1 MIRMLARLRRS
12 RPRRST
18 LRTRVTVVASLAIT
32 AAVVLGLLLMYLLQ
46 MNSVR
51 STVDGQLRTYATQ
64 IAQSAA
70 NGRWPTPLAPST
82 LDSNAEA
89 QVIAP
94 DGRVLA
100 ATRRLVGLPAVYRLP
115 ADSDTPVRQKAA
127 DRVVPGE
134 VRVIGLRTT
143 VDGRSVAII
152 TLTSTGLLRQVNSEF
167 ARHLLIGLPIILVLA
182 AAVWLVVGRA
192 LRPVERIR
200 HAVTDITSADLS
212 QRVPEPGTADEI
224 GHLAHTMNDMLTR
237 LDDAAQ
243 RQRRFVADASHELR
257 SPLAAIR
264 TTLEVGLAHPDR
276 APWPTIAERAAEQST
291 RLEDLIQQLLL
302 LTKADEHQ
310 LSAQQQRVDLG
321 VLRQD
326 VVDNT
331 PPHHLDIDLDTA
343 PSVNTVGNPDHLQR
357 LFRNIIDNAVR
368 YAHRRV
374 LITASATVDGVRV
387 DIDDDGPGIPPAGRH
402 RVFDRFVRLDSSR
415 ERSSG
420 TTGLGLAI
428 AHEIALA
435 HQGRIAI
442 ADNPAGGAR
451 VVVTLPNAPS
461 GAPVA
466 AHPPA
471 GLESAQP
478 AKRTPMGTRRRK

>member
-1 MIRMLARLRRS
+1 MISRLR
-12 RPRRST
+12 RRST

-46 MNSVR
+46 MSSVR
-51 STVDGQLRTYATQ
+51 RTVDGQLRTYATQ

-70 NGRWPTPLAPST
+70 NGRWPTPLAPSS

-94 DGRVLA
+94 DGQVLA
-100 ATRRLVGLPAVYRLP
+100 ATRTLVGLPAVYRLP

-127 DRVVPGE
+127 DGVIPGE

-152 TLTSTGLLRQVNSEF
+152 TGTSTGLLSQVNSQF
-167 ARHLLIGLPIILVLA
+167 VRHLLVGLPIILVLAA

-212 QRVPEPGTADEI
+212 QRVPEPGTSDEI
-224 GHLAHTMNDMLTR
+224 GHLARTMNEMLDR
-237 LDDAAQ
+237 LDNAAR

-276 APWPTIAERAAEQST
+276 APWPSIAELAAQQSN

-302 LTKADEHQ
+302 LAKADEHR
-310 LSAQQQRVDLG
+310 LGHNRTTVDIAAL
-321 VLRQD
+321 LHD
-326 VVDNT
+326 VRATT
-331 PPHHLDIDLDTA
+331 PTHIDLDLN
-343 PSVNTVGNPDHLQR
+343 V
-357 LFRNIIDNAVR
+357 
-368 YAHRRV
+368 
-374 LITASATVDGVRV
+374 
-387 DIDDDGPGIPPAGRH
+387 PAD
-402 RVFDRFVRLDSSR
+402 V
-415 ERSSG
+415 
-420 TTGLGLAI
+420 
-428 AHEIALA
+428 
-435 HQGRIAI
+435 
-442 ADNPAGGAR
+442 
-451 VVVTLPNAPS
+451 
-461 GAPVA
+461 
-466 AHPPA
+466 
-471 GLESAQP
+471 
-478 AKRTPMGTRRRK
+478 

>member
-1 MIRMLARLRRS
+1 MISRVRR
-12 RPRRST
+12 RRT

-46 MNSVR
+46 MSSVR
-51 STVDGQLRTYATQ
+51 RTVDGQLRTYATQ

-70 NGRWPTPLAPST
+70 NGRWPTPLAPSS
-82 LDSNAEA
+82 LDADAEA

-100 ATRRLVGLPAVYRLP
+100 ATRTLVGLPAVYRLP
-115 ADSDTPVRQKAA
+115 ANSDTPVRQKAA
-127 DRVVPGE
+127 DGVIPGE
-134 VRVIGLRTT
+134 VRVIGLGTT
-143 VDGRSVAII
+143 VDGRPVAII
-152 TLTSTGLLRQVNSEF
+152 TGTSTGLLSQVNSEF
-167 ARHLLIGLPIILVLA
+167 VRHLLIGLPIILVLAA

-291 RLEDLIQQLLL
+291 RLEGLIQQLLL
-302 LTKADEHQ
+302 LAKADEHQ
-310 LSAQQQRVDLG
+310 LSAEQQRVDVGAL
-321 VLRQD
+321 LRD
-326 VVDNT
+326 VVANT
-331 PPHHLDIDLDTA
+331 PAHHLDIDLDVA
-343 PSVNTVGNPDHLQR
+343 PGVDTVGNPDHLQR
-357 LFRNIIDNAVR
+357 LFRNILDNAVR
-368 YAHRRV
+368 YARRRV
-374 LITASATVDGVRV
+374 LLTATTTADEIRIE
-387 DIDDDGPGIPPAGRH
+387 IDDDGPGIPAADRD
-402 RVFDRFVRLDSSR
+402 RVFDRFVRLDDSR
-415 ERSSG
+415 ERTTGS
-420 TTGLGLAI
+420 TGLGLAI
-428 AHEIALA
+428 AREIVLA
-435 HQGRIAI
+435 HHGYLTI
-442 ADNPAGGAR
+442 ADSPAAGAR
-451 VVVTLPNAPS
+451 VIVTLPLAPS
-461 GAPVA
+461 SAPTPQSRTGA
-466 AHPPA
+466 
-471 GLESAQP
+471 Q
-478 AKRTPMGTRRRK
+478 

>member
-1 MIRMLARLRRS
+1 VIRLPARF

-18 LRTRVTVVASLAIT
+18 LRARVTVVASLAIT
-32 AAVVLGLLLMYLLQ
+32 AAVVLGVLLMYLLQ
-46 MNSVR
+46 MSAVR
-51 STVDGQLRTYATQ
+51 RTVDGQLRTYATQ

-70 NGRWPTPLAPST
+70 TGRWPTPLPQSS

-89 QVIAP
+89 QVLAP
-94 DGRVLA
+94 DGQVLA
-100 ATRRLVGLPAVYRLP
+100 ATRTLVGLPAVYRLP
-115 ADSDTPVRQKAA
+115 VDLDTPVRQKAA
-127 DRVVPGE
+127 DGVIPGE

-143 VDGRSVAII
+143 VDGRPVAII
-152 TLTSTGLLRQVNSEF
+152 TGTSTGLLNQVNSEF
-167 ARHLLIGLPIILVLA
+167 ARHLLIGLPIILALA
-182 AAVWLVVGRA
+182 AAGVWLVVGRA

-200 HAVTDITSADLS
+200 RAVTDITSADLS

-224 GHLAHTMNDMLTR
+224 GQLAHTMNDMLTR

-276 APWPTIAERAAEQST
+276 APWPTIAERAAQQSS

-302 LTKADEHQ
+302 LAKADEQ
-310 LSAQQQRVDLG
+310 QISAQQQRVDVGAL
-321 VLRQD
+321 LRD
-326 VVDNT
+326 VVANT
-331 PPHHLDIDLDTA
+331 PAHRLDIDLDTA
-343 PSVNTVGNPDHLQR
+343 PVLDTLGNPDHLQR

-374 LITASATVDGVRV
+374 HITATTTVDSVQV
-387 DIDDDGPGIPPAGRH
+387 EIDDDGPGIPPADRQ

-415 ERSSG
+415 ERNTG

-428 AHEIALA
+428 AHEIALT
-435 HQGRIAI
+435 HHGHIAI
-442 ADNPAGGAR
+442 VDNPTGGAR
-451 VVVTLPNAPS
+451 VVVTLPNASS
-461 GAPVA
+461 GPPLTAHSVA
-466 AHPPA
+466 GP
-471 GLESAQP
+471 ESAQP
-478 AKRTPMGTRRRK
+478 PKRSPNQGDAPT